1 MSPAI
6 PVDARFEG
14 EITRYNRWREDLT
27 RSVTAYH
34 DWLEANGQL
43 DVQQSIRFYDLLEN
57 LNKGRL
63 MLAFLAEFSR
73 GKSELINALFFSS
86 FKERLLPSDV
96 GRTTMCPTEIFHDPG
111 EEPYLKLLSVE
122 TRYRDESISQLKNN
136 PVEWSKIRLNTG
148 SADDMRKTLSALA
161 DTKRVYALEARM
173 LGLAPM
179 LNENGEMPGEEELVE
194 VPAWRY
200 AMVNYPHPL
209 LSNGLSILDT
219 PGLNALGM
227 EPELTVS
234 TVPNA
239 HAILFL
245 LSIDTG
251 VTKSDLEIWDRYV
264 KPGLPQKIAVLN
276 KIDLM
281 WDELKTPEE
290 IQRAVHRMVETT
302 AKALTLDA
310 SRIFPL
316 SAQKALLGKIR
327 EDAGLVRKSGIEAL
341 EAYLAQEIVPMRRQI
356 LCKAVMNEIGAMMVS
371 SRASV
376 ATRQRANQASMA
388 ELQGLVGKSRE
399 VVTKLW
405 QKITAEKG
413 AYNAALAEYKVNL
426 AKFSAKRSA
435 LMDMLN
441 PAKLDAMLAQ
451 SAQALDDSWTT
462 VGLQR
467 GMRELAK
474 LMNADF
480 ERVFAAS
487 EDIKKLMQGV
497 YNTFVQKFGFQ
508 KMTIPSL
515 DLELHATKLK
525 LLVAETDAFS
535 RDPINVANY
544 KSFFVK
550 KFYASLVAQAR
561 TLFGDARSQSERWVQ
576 AVTLPLETQIKD
588 HKQLLQSRLDNLSK
602 INEKSSGINER
613 LAELKA
619 AAETLKQQFDMIE
632 GLLARVT
639 REGAIA
645 EPAAPVRAATAEPM
659 IMPAE
664 LMETTKLS
672 VFEAPLTISRR
683 AARAQEVFREVAHVK
698 EVAPKAAAPK
708 RVAAPAAAPM
718 ISDDMLAAL
727 SRRPVDSTLNE
738 RAPAPASDDTVSQ
751 RAPAASPDDTVS
763 QRAPA
768 AASDDTVSQRAPA
781 AASDDTV
788 SQRAP
793 GGSTE
798 ITHNQRPSAG
808 SARDTVNQRPV
819 AGSPEDTVKLHV
831 PVDSVRDTLN
841 QRPPAGSPEDTTK
854 LQVPAG
860 AADAA
865 PGERAAGSAADGD
878 KTMRLPKFDPR
889 LHNPDGTRKSDGKM
903 PEGADTTQQ
912 LDLTRTQRLEVS
924 IERLQQAK
932 RLLQGTPQKS

>member
-1 MSPAI
+1 MTPAT

-14 EITRYNRWREDLT
+14 EIARYNRWREDLT

-34 DWLEANGQL
+34 DWLESNGQL

-96 GRTTMCPTEIFHDPG
+96 GRTTMCPTEIFHDPS

-122 TRYRDESISQLKNN
+122 TRYRDESITQLKNN
-136 PVEWSKIRLNTG
+136 PVEWSKVRLNTG
-148 SADDMRKTLSALA
+148 SAAEMKKALAALA
-161 DTKRVYALEARM
+161 DTKKVYALEARM

-179 LNENGEMPGEEELVE
+179 VNENGELPGEEELVE

-200 AMVNYPHPL
+200 AMINYPHPL

-234 TVPNA
+234 TLPGA

-281 WDELKTPEE
+281 WDELKTPQE
-290 IQRAVHRMVETT
+290 IDRAVQRMVETT

-310 SRIFPL
+310 ARIFPL

-341 EAYLAQEIVPMRRQI
+341 EKYLAQEIVPMRRQI

-371 SRASV
+371 SRTAV
-376 ATRQRANQASMA
+376 ANKQQANQAAMA

-405 QKITAEKG
+405 QKITAEKA
-413 AYNAALAEYKVNL
+413 AYNAALAEYKVNH
-426 AKFSAKRSA
+426 ANFSAKRAA

-441 PAKLDAMLAQ
+441 SAKMDAMLAQ
-451 SAQALDDSWTT
+451 SAQAMEDSWTT

-467 GMRELAK
+467 AMRELSR
-474 LMNADF
+474 LMSADF

-497 YNTFVQKFGFQ
+497 YNTFVEKFGFQ
-508 KMTIPSL
+508 RMTLPSL

-525 LLVAETDAFS
+525 LLVAETEEFS

-550 KFYASLVAQAR
+550 KFHASLVAQAR
-561 TLFGDARSQSERWVQ
+561 SLFSDARAQSERWVQ
-576 AVTLPLETQIKD
+576 AVTLPLEIQMKD
-588 HKQLLQSRLDNLSK
+588 HKQQLQSRLDNLSK
-602 INEKSSGINER
+602 INEKSTGINEQ

-619 AAETLKQQFDMIE
+619 VGE
-632 GLLARVT
+632 GLRKQREMIDGLLQRVS
-639 REGAIA
+639 REEAVA
-645 EPAAPVRAATAEPM
+645 AAAPAPGPAEATAPM
-659 IMPAE
+659 MPPE
-664 LMETTKLS
+664 LMETTRLS
-672 VFEAPLTISRR
+672 VFEAPLTITRR

-698 EVAPKAAAPK
+698 EEAPKPVAPKPAAPAK
-708 RVAAPAAAPM
+708 PAAAPM

-727 SRRPVDSTLNE
+727 ARRDADSTLNE
-738 RAPAPASDDTVSQ
+738 RA
-751 RAPAASPDDTVS
+751 
-763 QRAPA
+763 A
-768 AASDDTVSQRAPA
+768 AADT
-781 AASDDTV
+781 T
-788 SQRAP
+788 
-793 GGSTE
+793 
-798 ITHNQRPSAG
+798 INQRG
-808 SARDTVNQRPV
+808 
-819 AGSPEDTVKLHV
+819 
-831 PVDSVRDTLN
+831 
-841 QRPPAGSPEDTTK
+841 
-854 LQVPAG
+854 
-860 AADAA
+860 
-865 PGERAAGSAADGD
+865 ADGE
-878 KTMRLPKFDPR
+878 KTQRLPAFDPR
-889 LHNPDGTRKSDGKM
+889 LYNPDGSRKSAEPGAQ
-903 PEGADTTQQ
+903 PPGADRTQKMNPGDTQKLDFTGTQKLDPGQTQKLAPETTQK
-912 LDLTRTQRLEVS
+912 LDLS
-924 IERLQQAK
+924 IEKLKEAR
-932 RLLQGTPQKS
+932 RLLQATQKT

>member
-1 MSPAI
+1 MTPAT

-14 EITRYNRWREDLT
+14 EIARYNRWREDLT

-34 DWLEANGQL
+34 DWLESNGQL

-96 GRTTMCPTEIFHDPG
+96 GRTTMCPTEIFHDPS

-122 TRYRDESISQLKNN
+122 TRYRDESITQLKNN
-136 PVEWSKIRLNTG
+136 PVEWSKVRLNTG
-148 SADDMRKTLSALA
+148 SAAEMKKALAALA
-161 DTKRVYALEARM
+161 DTKKVYALEARM

-179 LNENGEMPGEEELVE
+179 VNENGELPGEEELVE

-200 AMVNYPHPL
+200 AMINYPHPL

-234 TVPNA
+234 TLPGA

-281 WDELKTPEE
+281 WDELKTPQE
-290 IQRAVHRMVETT
+290 IDRAVQRMVETT

-310 SRIFPL
+310 ARIFPL

-341 EAYLAQEIVPMRRQI
+341 EKYLAQEIVPMRRQI

-371 SRASV
+371 SRTAV
-376 ATRQRANQASMA
+376 ANKQQANQAAMA

-405 QKITAEKG
+405 QKITAEKA
-413 AYNAALAEYKVNL
+413 AYNAALAEYKVNHSN
-426 AKFSAKRSA
+426 FSAKRAA

-441 PAKLDAMLAQ
+441 SAKMDAMLAQ
-451 SAQALDDSWTT
+451 SAQAMEDSWTT

-467 GMRELAK
+467 AMRELSR
-474 LMNADF
+474 LMSADF

-487 EDIKKLMQGV
+487 EDVKKLMQGV
-497 YNTFVQKFGFQ
+497 YNTFVEKFGFQ
-508 KMTIPSL
+508 KMTLPSL

-525 LLVAETDAFS
+525 LLVAETEEFS

-550 KFYASLVAQAR
+550 KFYNSLVAQAR
-561 TLFGDARSQSERWVQ
+561 TLFGDARAQSERWVH
-576 AVTLPLETQIKD
+576 AVTLPLEIQIKD
-588 HKQLLQSRLDNLSK
+588 HKQQLQSRLDNLSK
-602 INEKSSGINER
+602 INEKSTGINEQ

-619 AAETLKQQFDMIE
+619 VGE
-632 GLLARVT
+632 GLRKQREMIDGLLQRVS
-639 REGAIA
+639 REEA
-645 EPAAPVRAATAEPM
+645 VAATAPAPGPAETTAPM
-659 IMPAE
+659 MPPE

-672 VFEAPLTISRR
+672 VFEAPLTITRR

-698 EVAPKAAAPK
+698 EEAPKPVAPKPAAPA
-708 RVAAPAAAPM
+708 RPAAAPM

-727 SRRPVDSTLNE
+727 ARRDADSTLNE
-738 RAPAPASDDTVSQ
+738 RA
-751 RAPAASPDDTVS
+751 
-763 QRAPA
+763 A
-768 AASDDTVSQRAPA
+768 AADT
-781 AASDDTV
+781 T
-788 SQRAP
+788 
-793 GGSTE
+793 
-798 ITHNQRPSAG
+798 INQRG
-808 SARDTVNQRPV
+808 TD
-819 AGSPEDTVKLHV
+819 
-831 PVDSVRDTLN
+831 
-841 QRPPAGSPEDTTK
+841 
-854 LQVPAG
+854 
-860 AADAA
+860 
-865 PGERAAGSAADGD
+865 GE
-878 KTMRLPKFDPR
+878 KTQRLPAFDPR
-889 LHNPDGTRKSDGKM
+889 LYNPDGSRKSA
-903 PEGADTTQQ
+903 EGAQPPGADRTQKMNPGDTQKLDFTSTQKLDPGQTQKLAPETTQK
-912 LDLTRTQRLEVS
+912 LDLS
-924 IERLQQAK
+924 IEKLKEAR
-932 RLLQGTPQKS
+932 RLLQGVTQKT

>member
-1 MSPAI
+1 MTPAT

-14 EITRYNRWREDLT
+14 EIARYNRWREDLT

-34 DWLEANGQL
+34 DWLESNGQL

-96 GRTTMCPTEIFHDPG
+96 GRTTMCPTEIFHDPS

-122 TRYRDESISQLKNN
+122 TRYRDESITQLKNN
-136 PVEWSKIRLNTG
+136 PVEWSKVRLNTG
-148 SADDMRKTLSALA
+148 SAAEMKKALAALA
-161 DTKRVYALEARM
+161 DTKKVYALEARM

-179 LNENGEMPGEEELVE
+179 VNENGELPGEEELVE

-200 AMVNYPHPL
+200 AMINYPHPL

-234 TVPNA
+234 TLPGA

-281 WDELKTPEE
+281 WDELKTPQE
-290 IQRAVHRMVETT
+290 IDRAVQRMVETT

-310 SRIFPL
+310 ARIFPL

-341 EAYLAQEIVPMRRQI
+341 EKYLAQEIVPMRRQI

-371 SRASV
+371 SRTAV
-376 ATRQRANQASMA
+376 ANKQQANQAAMA

-405 QKITAEKG
+405 QKITAEKA
-413 AYNAALAEYKVNL
+413 AYNAALAEYKVNH
-426 AKFSAKRSA
+426 ANFSAKRAA

-441 PAKLDAMLAQ
+441 SAKMDAMLAQ
-451 SAQALDDSWTT
+451 SAQAMEDSWTT

-467 GMRELAK
+467 AMRELSR
-474 LMNADF
+474 LMSADF

-497 YNTFVQKFGFQ
+497 YNTFVEKFGFQ
-508 KMTIPSL
+508 RMTLPSL

-525 LLVAETDAFS
+525 LLVAETEEFS

-550 KFYASLVAQAR
+550 KFHASLVAQAR
-561 TLFGDARSQSERWVQ
+561 SLFSDARAQSERWVQ
-576 AVTLPLETQIKD
+576 AVTLPLEIQMKD
-588 HKQLLQSRLDNLSK
+588 HKQQLQSRLDNLSK
-602 INEKSSGINER
+602 INEKSTGINEQ

-619 AAETLKQQFDMIE
+619 VGE
-632 GLLARVT
+632 GLRKQREMIDGLLQRVS
-639 REGAIA
+639 REEAVA
-645 EPAAPVRAATAEPM
+645 AAAPAPGPAEATAPM
-659 IMPAE
+659 MPPE
-664 LMETTKLS
+664 LMETTRLS
-672 VFEAPLTISRR
+672 VFEAPLTITRR

-698 EVAPKAAAPK
+698 EEAPKPVAPKPAAPAK
-708 RVAAPAAAPM
+708 PAAAPM

-727 SRRPVDSTLNE
+727 ARRDADSTLNE
-738 RAPAPASDDTVSQ
+738 RA
-751 RAPAASPDDTVS
+751 
-763 QRAPA
+763 A
-768 AASDDTVSQRAPA
+768 AADT
-781 AASDDTV
+781 T
-788 SQRAP
+788 
-793 GGSTE
+793 
-798 ITHNQRPSAG
+798 INQRG
-808 SARDTVNQRPV
+808 
-819 AGSPEDTVKLHV
+819 
-831 PVDSVRDTLN
+831 
-841 QRPPAGSPEDTTK
+841 
-854 LQVPAG
+854 
-860 AADAA
+860 
-865 PGERAAGSAADGD
+865 ADGE
-878 KTMRLPKFDPR
+878 KTQRLPAFDPR
-889 LHNPDGTRKSDGKM
+889 LYNPDGSRKSAEPGAQ
-903 PEGADTTQQ
+903 PPGADRTQKMNPGDTQKLDFTSTQKLDPGQTQKLAPETTQK
-912 LDLTRTQRLEVS
+912 LDLS
-924 IERLQQAK
+924 IEKLKEAR
-932 RLLQGTPQKS
+932 RLLQATQKT

>member
-1 MSPAI
+1 MNPVS

-14 EITRYNRWREDLT
+14 EIARYNRWREDLT

-96 GRTTMCPTEIFHDPG
+96 GRTTMCPTEIFHDPN

-148 SADDMRKTLSALA
+148 SAAEMKKTLAALA
-161 DTKRVYALEARM
+161 DTKKVYALEARM

-179 LNENGEMPGEEELVE
+179 VNENGELPGEEELVE

-200 AMVNYPHPL
+200 AMINYPHPL

-234 TVPNA
+234 TLPAA
-239 HAILFL
+239 HAIVFL

-290 IQRAVHRMVETT
+290 IQRAVQRMVETT
-302 AKALTLDA
+302 GKALSLDA
-310 SRIFPL
+310 SRIFAL

-327 EDAGLVRKSGIEAL
+327 GDAGLVRKSGIESL
-341 EAYLAQEIVPMRRQI
+341 EDYLAQEIVPMRRQI
-356 LCKAVMNEIGAMMVS
+356 LCKAVMNEIGSMMVS
-371 SRASV
+371 SRASI
-376 ATRQRANQASMA
+376 ANKQRANQASIA
-388 ELQGLVGKSRE
+388 EMQGLVGKSRE

-405 QKITAEKG
+405 QKIASEKS
-413 AYNAALAEYKVNL
+413 AYNSALAEYKVNH
-426 AKFSAKRSA
+426 ANFSARRSA

-441 PAKLDAMLAQ
+441 PAKLDIMLAQ
-451 SAQALDDSWTT
+451 SAQAMEDSWTT

-467 GMRELAK
+467 AMRELAK
-474 LMNADF
+474 LMSADF

-497 YNTFVQKFGFQ
+497 YNTFVEKFGFQ
-508 KMTIPSL
+508 RMNLPSL
-515 DLELHATKLK
+515 DLELHATKLR
-525 LLVAETDAFS
+525 LLVAETDQFS
-535 RDPINVANY
+535 RDPVNVANY

-550 KFYASLVAQAR
+550 KFHASLVAQAR
-561 TLFGDARSQSERWVQ
+561 SLFTDARNQGERWVQ
-576 AVTLPLETQIKD
+576 AVTLPLEIQMKD

-602 INEKSSGINER
+602 INEKSTGINEH

-619 AAETLKQQFDMIE
+619 VAEALQKQRDMID
-632 GLLARVT
+632 GLVQRVS
-639 REGAIA
+639 RGEAA
-645 EPAAPVRAATAEPM
+645 AAPAAVEKTASMTP
-659 IMPAE
+659 PE
-664 LMETTKLS
+664 LMETTRLS
-672 VFEAPLTISRR
+672 VFEAPLTITRR
-683 AARAQEVFREVAHVK
+683 AARAQEVFREVAHVP
-698 EVAPKAAAPK
+698 EEPPKPAAPK
-708 RVAAPAAAPM
+708 PAAPAKPAAAPM

-727 SRRPVDSTLNE
+727 ARDEPDRTINE
-738 RAPAPASDDTVSQ
+738 RAP
-751 RAPAASPDDTVS
+751 
-763 QRAPA
+763 
-768 AASDDTVSQRAPA
+768 
-781 AASDDTV
+781 
-788 SQRAP
+788 
-793 GGSTE
+793 
-798 ITHNQRPSAG
+798 
-808 SARDTVNQRPV
+808 
-819 AGSPEDTVKLHV
+819 
-831 PVDSVRDTLN
+831 
-841 QRPPAGSPEDTTK
+841 
-854 LQVPAG
+854 
-860 AADAA
+860 
-865 PGERAAGSAADGD
+865 DGD
-878 KTMRLPKFDPR
+878 RTQRLQAFDPR
-889 LHNPDGTRKSDGKM
+889 LYNSDGSTKSGPPQSQPDGAER
-903 PEGADTTQQ
+903 TQQ
-912 LDLTRTQRLEVS
+912 LDFTRTQKLDLS
-924 IERLQQAK
+924 IERLQEAK
-932 RLLQGTPQKS
+932 RLLQGAPQKGG

>member
-1 MSPAI
+1 MNSVSS
-6 PVDARFEG
+6 VDARFEG
-14 EITRYNRWREDLT
+14 EIARYNRWRGDLT

-63 MLAFLAEFSR
+63 MLAFLAEYSR

-96 GRTTMCPTEIFHDPG
+96 GRTTMCPTEIFHDPQ

-136 PVEWSKIRLNTG
+136 PVEWSRIRLDTS
-148 SADDMRKTLSALA
+148 SAAEMKKALSALA
-161 DTKRVYALEARM
+161 DTKKVYALEARM

-179 LNENGEMPGEEELVE
+179 VNESGELPGEEELIE

-234 TVPNA
+234 TLPSA

-281 WDELKTPEE
+281 WDELKTPED
-290 IQRAVHRMVETT
+290 IGNAVERMVETT
-302 AKALTLDA
+302 AKALSLDP

-327 EDAGLVRKSGIEAL
+327 EDAGLVRKSGIEIL
-341 EAYLAQEIVPMRRQI
+341 EDFLAKEIVPMRRQI
-356 LCKAVMNEIGAMMVS
+356 LCKAVMNEIGAMMIS
-371 SRASV
+371 SRA
-376 ATRQRANQASMA
+376 AIANKQQSNVDSMK

-405 QKITAEKG
+405 QKISAEKG
-413 AYNAALAEYKVNL
+413 AYNAALAEYKVNH
-426 AKFSAKRSA
+426 ATFSAKRAA
-435 LMDMLN
+435 LLDLLN
-441 PAKLDAMLAQ
+441 SAKLDFLLAQ
-451 SAQALDDSWTT
+451 SAKALDDSWTT

-467 GMRELAK
+467 GMRELAR
-474 LMNADF
+474 LMNAEF
-480 ERVFAAS
+480 ERVYATS

-497 YNTFVQKFGFQ
+497 YNTFVAKFGFQ
-508 KMTIPSL
+508 RMQLPSL

-561 TLFGDARSQSERWVQ
+561 SLFADARSKSERWVQ
-576 AVTLPLETQIKD
+576 AVTLPLEIQMKD
-588 HKQLLQSRLDNLSK
+588 HKQLLQARLDNLSK
-602 INEKSSGINER
+602 INEKSTGINER
-613 LAELKA
+613 IAELKA
-619 AAETLKQQFDMIE
+619 AALDLAKQREMID
-632 GLLARVT
+632 GLLARVS
-639 REGAIA
+639 RDEAIA
-645 EPAAPVRAATAEPM
+645 EAAAPAAETTAPM
-659 IMPAE
+659 MPAE
-664 LMETTKLS
+664 FMETTKLS
-672 VFEAPLTISRR
+672 VFEAPLTITRR

-698 EVAPKAAAPK
+698 DEPPKPRRAEACRAQAHGRADDFRRHAFGALPARSRRQLRRTRARFREDPAAAGIRSECRAAGPS
-708 RVAAPAAAPM
+708 RGRGEDAAARPHAHAEAGGFAREAEGSAAPASGQPAQELSAAPPHT
-718 ISDDMLAAL
+718 
-727 SRRPVDSTLNE
+727 R
-738 RAPAPASDDTVSQ
+738 
-751 RAPAASPDDTVS
+751 
-763 QRAPA
+763 
-768 AASDDTVSQRAPA
+768 
-781 AASDDTV
+781 
-788 SQRAP
+788 
-793 GGSTE
+793 
-798 ITHNQRPSAG
+798 ITSYC
-808 SARDTVNQRPV
+808 SWV
-819 AGSPEDTVKLHV
+819 
-831 PVDSVRDTLN
+831 
-841 QRPPAGSPEDTTK
+841 
-854 LQVPAG
+854 
-860 AADAA
+860 
-865 PGERAAGSAADGD
+865 
-878 KTMRLPKFDPR
+878 
-889 LHNPDGTRKSDGKM
+889 
-903 PEGADTTQQ
+903 
-912 LDLTRTQRLEVS
+912 
-924 IERLQQAK
+924 
-932 RLLQGTPQKS
+932 

>member
-1 MSPAI
+1 MSPASPI
-6 PVDARFEG
+6 DARFEG
-14 EITRYNRWREDLT
+14 EIARYNRWREDLT

-34 DWLEANGQL
+34 DWLESNGQL

-96 GRTTMCPTEIFHDPG
+96 GRTTMCPTEIFHDPSA
-111 EEPYLKLLSVE
+111 EPYLKLLSVE

-148 SADDMRKTLSALA
+148 SAAEMKKTLAALA
-161 DTKRVYALEARM
+161 DTKKVYALEARM

-179 LNENGEMPGEEELVE
+179 MNENGELPGEEELVE

-200 AMVNYPHPL
+200 AMINYPHPL

-234 TVPNA
+234 TLPSA

-290 IQRAVHRMVETT
+290 IGRAVQRMVETT
-302 AKALTLDA
+302 SKALSLDP
-310 SRIFPL
+310 RHIFAL

-341 EAYLAQEIVPMRRQI
+341 ETFLAQEIVPMRRQI
-356 LCKAVMNEIGAMMVS
+356 LCRAVMNEIGAMMVA

-376 ATRQRANQASMA
+376 ANKQQANQASMA

-413 AYNAALAEYKVNL
+413 AYNAALAEYKVNHST
-426 AKFSAKRSA
+426 FSAKRSA

-441 PAKLDAMLAQ
+441 PAKMDAMLAQ
-451 SAQALDDSWTT
+451 SAQAMEDSWTT

-467 GMRELAK
+467 AMRELSK
-474 LMNADF
+474 LMSADF

-497 YNTFVQKFGFQ
+497 YNTFVEKFGFQ
-508 KMTIPSL
+508 KMTLPSL

-525 LLVAETDAFS
+525 LLVAETDEFS
-535 RDPINVANY
+535 RNPINVANY

-561 TLFGDARSQSERWVQ
+561 SLFGDARAQSERWVQ
-576 AVTLPLETQIKD
+576 AVTLPLETQMKD
-588 HKQLLQSRLDNLSK
+588 HKQQLQSRLDNLSK
-602 INEKSSGINER
+602 INEKSTGINEQ

-619 AAETLKQQFDMIE
+619 VAEGLKKQRDMIE
-632 GLLARVT
+632 GLLQRVS
-639 REGAIA
+639 REEA
-645 EPAAPVRAATAEPM
+645 AATAAPPAGPAERTAPM
-659 IMPAE
+659 MPPE

-698 EVAPKAAAPK
+698 EEPPKPVAPRP
-708 RVAAPAAAPM
+708 AAPAPKPQAAPL

-727 SRRPVDSTLNE
+727 SRHPGEATINE
-738 RAPAPASDDTVSQ
+738 R
-751 RAPAASPDDTVS
+751 
-763 QRAPA
+763 
-768 AASDDTVSQRAPA
+768 
-781 AASDDTV
+781 
-788 SQRAP
+788 
-793 GGSTE
+793 G
-798 ITHNQRPSAG
+798 
-808 SARDTVNQRPV
+808 
-819 AGSPEDTVKLHV
+819 
-831 PVDSVRDTLN
+831 
-841 QRPPAGSPEDTTK
+841 
-854 LQVPAG
+854 
-860 AADAA
+860 
-865 PGERAAGSAADGD
+865 ADGE
-878 KTMRLPKFDPR
+878 KTQRLPAFDPR
-889 LHNPDGTRKSDGKM
+889 LYNPDGSRKAVAGQ
-903 PEGADTTQQ
+903 PPGADRTQK
-912 LDLTRTQRLEVS
+912 LDPGSTQRLDFGSTQKLDPNATQKLDFGSTQKLDPGTTQKLDPGTTQKLAPTTTQKLDES
-924 IERLQQAK
+924 IEKLQEA
-932 RLLQGTPQKS
+932 RRILQGAAPKP

>member
-1 MSPAI
+1 VSPASPI
-6 PVDARFEG
+6 DARFEG
-14 EITRYNRWREDLT
+14 EIARYNRWRGDLT

-34 DWLEANGQL
+34 DWLESNGQL

-96 GRTTMCPTEIFHDPG
+96 GRTTMCPTEIFHDPS

-148 SADDMRKTLSALA
+148 SATEMKKTLAALA
-161 DTKRVYALEARM
+161 DTKKVYALEARM

-179 LNENGEMPGEEELVE
+179 VNENGELPGEEELVE

-200 AMVNYPHPL
+200 AMINYPHPL

-234 TVPNA
+234 TLPSA

-281 WDELKTPEE
+281 WDELKTPLE
-290 IQRAVHRMVETT
+290 IDRAVQRMVETT
-302 AKALTLDA
+302 SKALSLDA
-310 SRIFPL
+310 SCIFPL

-341 EAYLAQEIVPMRRQI
+341 ETYLAQKVVPMRRQI

-371 SRASV
+371 SRASI
-376 ATRQRANQASMA
+376 ANRQQANQASIA
-388 ELQGLVGKSRE
+388 EMQGLVGKSRE
-399 VVTKLW
+399 VVTRLW
-405 QKITAEKG
+405 QKITSEKS
-413 AYNAALAEYKVNL
+413 AYNSALAEYKVNHSN
-426 AKFSAKRSA
+426 FSAKRSA

-441 PAKLDAMLAQ
+441 PAKLDQMLAQ
-451 SAQALDDSWTT
+451 SAQSMEDSWTT

-467 GMRELAK
+467 AMRELSR
-474 LMNADF
+474 LMSADF
-480 ERVFAAS
+480 ERVYAAS

-497 YNTFVQKFGFQ
+497 YNTFVEKFGFQ
-508 KMTIPSL
+508 RMTLPSL

-525 LLVAETDAFS
+525 LLVAETDEFS

-550 KFYASLVAQAR
+550 KFHASLIAQAR
-561 TLFGDARSQSERWVQ
+561 SLFNDARSQGERWVQ
-576 AVTLPLETQIKD
+576 SVTLPLETQMKD
-588 HKQLLQSRLDNLSK
+588 HKQQLQSRLDNLSK
-602 INEKSSGINER
+602 INEKSTGINEQ

-619 AAETLKQQFDMIE
+619 VAEGLQKQREMIE
-632 GLLARVT
+632 GLLQRVS
-639 REGAIA
+639 RSEAA
-645 EPAAPVRAATAEPM
+645 PAPAPAAGAAEKTAPM
-659 IMPAE
+659 MPPE

-672 VFEAPLTISRR
+672 VFEAPLTITRR

-698 EVAPKAAAPK
+698 EEAPKPVAAP
-708 RVAAPAAAPM
+708 RPAAPPRPAAAPM
-718 ISDDMLAAL
+718 ISDDMLSAL
-727 SRRPVDSTLNE
+727 SRHGGEATINE
-738 RAPAPASDDTVSQ
+738 R
-751 RAPAASPDDTVS
+751 
-763 QRAPA
+763 
-768 AASDDTVSQRAPA
+768 
-781 AASDDTV
+781 
-788 SQRAP
+788 
-793 GGSTE
+793 GTE
-798 ITHNQRPSAG
+798 
-808 SARDTVNQRPV
+808 
-819 AGSPEDTVKLHV
+819 
-831 PVDSVRDTLN
+831 
-841 QRPPAGSPEDTTK
+841 
-854 LQVPAG
+854 
-860 AADAA
+860 
-865 PGERAAGSAADGD
+865 GE
-878 KTMRLPKFDPR
+878 KTQRLPAFDPR
-889 LHNPDGTRKSDGKM
+889 LYNPDGSKKATGGQ
-903 PEGADTTQQ
+903 PPGADRTQK
-912 LDLTRTQRLEVS
+912 LDAGSTQRLDFGTTQRLDPGTTQKLDPGTTQKLDPGTTQKLDPGTTQKLDPGTTQKLEES
-924 IERLQQAK
+924 IEKLQEA
-932 RLLQGTPQKS
+932 RRILQGTSPKP

>member
-1 MSPAI
+1 MTPAT

-14 EITRYNRWREDLT
+14 EIARYNRWREDLT

-34 DWLEANGQL
+34 DWLESNGQL

-96 GRTTMCPTEIFHDPG
+96 GRTTMCPTEIFHDPS

-122 TRYRDESISQLKNN
+122 TRYRDESITQLKNN
-136 PVEWSKIRLNTG
+136 PVEWSKVRLNTG
-148 SADDMRKTLSALA
+148 SAAEMKKALAALA
-161 DTKRVYALEARM
+161 DTKKVYALEARM

-179 LNENGEMPGEEELVE
+179 VNENGELPGEEELVE

-200 AMVNYPHPL
+200 AMINYPHPL

-234 TVPNA
+234 TLPGA

-281 WDELKTPEE
+281 WDELKTPQE
-290 IQRAVHRMVETT
+290 IDRAVQRMVETT
-302 AKALTLDA
+302 ARALTLDA
-310 SRIFPL
+310 ARIFPL

-341 EAYLAQEIVPMRRQI
+341 EKYLAQEIVPMRRQI

-371 SRASV
+371 SRTAV
-376 ATRQRANQASMA
+376 ANKQQANQAAMA

-405 QKITAEKG
+405 QKITAEKA
-413 AYNAALAEYKVNL
+413 AYNAALAEYKVNHSN
-426 AKFSAKRSA
+426 FSAKRAA

-441 PAKLDAMLAQ
+441 PAKMDMMLAQ
-451 SAQALDDSWTT
+451 SAQAMEDSWTT

-467 GMRELAK
+467 AMRELSR
-474 LMNADF
+474 LMSADF

-497 YNTFVQKFGFQ
+497 YNTFVEKFGFQ
-508 KMTIPSL
+508 RMTLPSL

-525 LLVAETDAFS
+525 LLVAETDEFS

-544 KSFFVK
+544 KSFFVR
-550 KFYASLVAQAR
+550 KFHASLVAQAR
-561 TLFGDARSQSERWVQ
+561 SLFNDARAQSERWVQ
-576 AVTLPLETQIKD
+576 AVTLPLEIQMKD
-588 HKQLLQSRLDNLSK
+588 HKQQLQSRLDNLSK
-602 INEKSSGINER
+602 INEKSTGINEQ

-619 AAETLKQQFDMIE
+619 VGE
-632 GLLARVT
+632 GLGKQREMIDGLLQRVS
-639 REGAIA
+639 REEAVA
-645 EPAAPVRAATAEPM
+645 AAAPAPGPAEATAPM
-659 IMPAE
+659 MPPE

-672 VFEAPLTISRR
+672 VFEAPLTITRR

-698 EVAPKAAAPK
+698 EEAPKPVAPKPAAPAK
-708 RVAAPAAAPM
+708 PAAAPM

-727 SRRPVDSTLNE
+727 ARRDADSTLNE
-738 RAPAPASDDTVSQ
+738 RA
-751 RAPAASPDDTVS
+751 
-763 QRAPA
+763 A
-768 AASDDTVSQRAPA
+768 AADT
-781 AASDDTV
+781 T
-788 SQRAP
+788 
-793 GGSTE
+793 
-798 ITHNQRPSAG
+798 INQRG
-808 SARDTVNQRPV
+808 T
-819 AGSPEDTVKLHV
+819 E
-831 PVDSVRDTLN
+831 
-841 QRPPAGSPEDTTK
+841 
-854 LQVPAG
+854 
-860 AADAA
+860 
-865 PGERAAGSAADGD
+865 GE
-878 KTMRLPKFDPR
+878 KTQRLPAFDPR
-889 LHNPDGTRKSDGKM
+889 LYNPDGSRKSAEPGAQ
-903 PEGADTTQQ
+903 PPGADRTQKMNPGDTQKLDFTGTQKLDPGQTQKLAPETTQK
-912 LDLTRTQRLEVS
+912 LDLS
-924 IERLQQAK
+924 IEKLKEAR
-932 RLLQGTPQKS
+932 RLLQATQKT